1 MGVLE
6 IILRVSFVAM
16 FIKLAMATNHIVGGP
31 NGGWDTSSDLQSW
44 ASSQQF
50 SVGDNLS
57 KSLDQFLT
65 NKFTL
70 CPFELTYL
78 SSSTHINTF
87 ENVISIS
94 FFWLN
99 YISFLR
105 YLMKI
110 AYNRYENSL
119 TLFHLSS

>member
-16 FIKLAMATNHIVGGP
+16 FIKLAMATNYIVGGP

-70 CPFELTYL
+70 P
-78 SSSTHINTF
+78 
-87 ENVISIS
+87 
-94 FFWLN
+94 
-99 YISFLR
+99 
-105 YLMKI
+105 
-110 AYNRYENSL
+110 
-119 TLFHLSS
+119 

>member
-70 CPFELTYL
+70 PEF
-78 SSSTHINTF
+78 TF
-87 ENVISIS
+87 
-94 FFWLN
+94 
-99 YISFLR
+99 
-105 YLMKI
+105 
-110 AYNRYENSL
+110 
-119 TLFHLSS
+119 

>member
-70 CPFELTYL
+70 P
-78 SSSTHINTF
+78 
-87 ENVISIS
+87 
-94 FFWLN
+94 
-99 YISFLR
+99 
-105 YLMKI
+105 
-110 AYNRYENSL
+110 
-119 TLFHLSS
+119 

>member
-50 SVGDNLS
+50 SVGDNL
-57 KSLDQFLT
+57 
-65 NKFTL
+65 
-70 CPFELTYL
+70 
-78 SSSTHINTF
+78 
-87 ENVISIS
+87 
-94 FFWLN
+94 
-99 YISFLR
+99 
-105 YLMKI
+105 
-110 AYNRYENSL
+110 
-119 TLFHLSS
+119 

>member
-70 CPFELTYL
+70 PELT
-78 SSSTHINTF
+78 F
-87 ENVISIS
+87 
-94 FFWLN
+94 
-99 YISFLR
+99 
-105 YLMKI
+105 
-110 AYNRYENSL
+110 
-119 TLFHLSS
+119 

>member
-50 SVGDNLS
+50 SVGDILS

-70 CPFELTYL
+70 P
-78 SSSTHINTF
+78 
-87 ENVISIS
+87 
-94 FFWLN
+94 
-99 YISFLR
+99 
-105 YLMKI
+105 
-110 AYNRYENSL
+110 
-119 TLFHLSS
+119 